1 MKVLVLGKNGA
12 AHAYVWKLFNSQRI
26 DSLATM
32 PGNGGTSLLVPNAEH
47 IEHIN
52 ELVKWAY
59 DEHFQV
65 IIPAEGSYLGA
76 GLTDA
81 AAAYKIPVCGPP
93 KQSAVLERSR
103 LWLKE
108 FLNRHQIPTS
118 TGRALG
124 DLATAERY
132 LASQPMPLVL
142 WGDYPSEYD
151 GAYTDRA
158 EALAALAG
166 IFALPPREGHYRG
179 VVIEQPALG
188 PTVALSAITDGTTLI
203 PMQAVRIY
211 DRLEDN
217 DQGWAAEGMG
227 AHTEPGGILKQLG
240 GYLSAAILEP
250 IRAALLRDKMP
261 WWGILG
267 VDCAI
272 TASGPQVL
280 RIRTTLSDPEAQ
292 VLLPLLEDDLF
303 PFLVAANNRSLLN
316 VPALR
321 WRYEASVGV
330 TMVASG
336 YPHSFSTGMAID
348 GITELEPGVVAF
360 QNETA
365 NPNGLRYVSDEMH
378 MPEKRGLLS
387 GVSSALSDAIL
398 VRSMGPTRLSSQAG
412 RIVTVTAQASSLT
425 AAHEKAYSN
434 LKRLRISSAVYR
446 HDIGLREL

>member
-1 MKVLVLGKNGA
+1 MKVLVLGNSGA

-26 DSLATM
+26 DSLATV
-32 PGNGGTSLLVPNAEH
+32 PGNGGTSLLVPNAEPF
-47 IEHIN
+47 EN
-52 ELVKWAY
+52 MTELAKWAY

-65 IIPAEGSYLGA
+65 IVPAEGSYLSN
-76 GLTDA
+76 GLADA
-81 AAAYKIPVCGPP
+81 ALMYKIPVCGPP

-132 LASQPMPLVL
+132 VASQPMPIVL

-166 IFALPPREGHYRG
+166 IFALPPRAGHYRG

-188 PTVALSAITDGTTLI
+188 PTVALSALTDGTTLI

-211 DRLEDN
+211 DRLDDN

-227 AHTEPGGILKQLG
+227 AHTTPSGILKQIG
-240 GYLSAAILEP
+240 DYLSASILEP
-250 IRAALLRDKMP
+250 IRAALLRDKLP

-272 TASGPQVL
+272 TSRGPQVL

-303 PFLVAANNRSLLN
+303 PLLVAANNRSLLN

-321 WRYEASVGV
+321 WRPEASVGV

-336 YPHSFSTGMAID
+336 YPHSFSTDMAID
-348 GITELEPGVVAF
+348 GIAELEPGVVAF

-365 NPNGLRYVSDEMH
+365 NPNGLRYVSEEMH
-378 MPEKRGLLS
+378 MPEKRSLLS
-387 GVSSALSDAIL
+387 GVSSALSDAML
-398 VRSMGPTRLSSQAG
+398 VRSMGGNHLSSKAG
-412 RIVTVTAQASSLT
+412 RIVTVTAQAATL
-425 AAHEKAYSN
+425 ADAHTKAYQN
-434 LKRLRISSAVYR
+434 LKRLRIASATYR
-446 HDIGLREL
+446 NDIGLREL